1 MLRISQAI
9 SEFPRRLGH
18 SWFDLMSFNEF
29 RERLRSKSKL
39 DCEQLVYFGKLLHEK
54 GFVSATDG
62 NLSVRLDDHRIL
74 ATPTAMGKAM
84 MRVQDMVV
92 VDEAGAKLKGR
103 RNVSSEI
110 GMHLTIYKLRPDIR
124 AVVHA
129 HPCTATAFA
138 CAGIALDKPLCSE
151 VVMTLGVV
159 PRAPYG
165 TTGT

>member
-62 NLSVRLDDHRIL
+62 NLSVRLDDDHIL

-84 MRVQDMVV
+84 MRVRDMVL
-92 VDEAGAKLKGR
+92 VDGNGVRLKGR

-110 GMHLTIYKLRPDIR
+110 CISRFTSFARISGQLCMRIPVRQLHLPAQVWRWTN
-124 AVVHA
+124 
-129 HPCTATAFA
+129 PC
-138 CAGIALDKPLCSE
+138 
-151 VVMTLGVV
+151 V
-159 PRAPYG
+159 PNLS
-165 TTGT
+165 